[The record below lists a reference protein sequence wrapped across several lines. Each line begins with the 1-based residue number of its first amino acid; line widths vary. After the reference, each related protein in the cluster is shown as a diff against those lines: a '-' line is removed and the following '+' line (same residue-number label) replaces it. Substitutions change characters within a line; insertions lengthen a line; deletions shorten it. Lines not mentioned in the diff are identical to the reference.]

1 MTDSWDQ
8 FFHSKFP
15 TFEGGINL
23 TLPDPQPRS
32 AGGKCDGAVERTGAG
47 CVRTADCRTA
57 SSSACAT
64 PRSRSTQGRG
74 QVAAA
79 EKARSLAQQ
88 TLDDEEKKYQL
99 GSSTS
104 YNVVL
109 RSRDLTTAEGTELR
123 ARINL
128 IEAAVAFNQA
138 VGRTLEVNN
147 ITVADALKGAVSGVP
162 NIPGTPDPDA
172 QAGHK

>member
-1 MTDSWDQ
+1 MC
-8 FFHSKFP
+8 P
-15 TFEGGINL
+15 T
-23 TLPDPQPRS
+23 
-32 AGGKCDGAVERTGAG
+32 AV
-47 CVRTADCRTA
+47 CRTA
-57 SSSACAT
+57 SSSASVT
-64 PRSRSTQGRG
+64 PRSRSNRAAGRSP
-74 QVAAA
+74 QPA
-79 EKARSLAQQ
+79 KARALAQQ

-109 RSRDLTTAEGTELR
+109 RSRDLTTAQGTELR

-162 NIPGTPDPDA
+162 NIPGTPDADA
-172 QAGHK
+172 QAGHR